1 MQPILVQKERRIM
14 FVSLRKWIPIGIT
27 FFFLSFEVTLPV
39 RAEFSLVHK
48 AGMYDALQDNGM
60 QSVHAE
66 TQILYAKPGE
76 WVYLYRPERASMIS
90 YVRWYNYDTDRAIPK
105 NYSVDES
112 PATDKSGNPVAAT
125 RIESTWAKDTAVNN
139 PKFKA
144 YNDYGWFA
152 YDYASDRVTTS
163 DVSYIEI
170 KYRMHKGD
178 SVYRIA
184 CDESIWKDGFTWN
197 ASGAVTEPT
206 LSKRIIYEIHPAS
219 EMAERM

>member
-48 AGMYDALQDNGM
+48 AGMYDALQENGM
-60 QSVHAE
+60 QAVHTE

-105 NYSVDES
+105 NYSVEDS
-112 PATDKSGNPVAAT
+112 PTGAIAT
-125 RIESTWAKDTAVNN
+125 RIESTWAKDTAANN

-170 KYRMHKGD
+170 KYRSLYGKMVLRGMLPARLPSRLSP
-178 SVYRIA
+178 SVLFMRFTLPPKWQSEWSHTRIWMA
-184 CDESIWKDGFTWN
+184 PMTAFWKN
-197 ASGAVTEPT
+197 M
-206 LSKRIIYEIHPAS
+206 I
-219 EMAERM
+219 